1 MKKPDIKDYTLL
13 IRVKALENLNDNFSN
28 NAHAIEIVEEM
39 IKDAKCQCIRLS
51 GKAENESNTGLVK
64 YLESKIKT
72 YDYIEKSLVDNLKL
86 NT

>member
-1 MKKPDIKDYTLL
+1 MKKLDIKDYSLL

-51 GKAENESNTGLVK
+51 GRAEIDGNNVLVK
-64 YLESKIKT
+64 YLEGKIRA
-72 YDYIEKSLVDNLKL
+72 YDYIEKSLADNLKL